1 MPDMFPI
8 KSIPR
13 GQTNQEFGRLVLLQ
27 DQGRFYNFALL
38 LSRSQL
44 DIYQETKLIII
55 RDMKVKMDHETT
67 CMALRLMPQ
76 LRLSAAQ
83 PVCDI
88 SFSLVFGKKRFRHYE
103 VLQIFIN
110 AYPGVYS
117 NYYVDQVEKKEPEEL
132 SWWVLGE

>member
-1 MPDMFPI
+1 MPERFPI

-44 DIYQETKLIII
+44 DIYQENKVDNCMKAKN
-55 RDMKVKMDHETT
+55 RDVEVKMMDHETT

-83 PVCDI
+83 PGRDI
-88 SFSLVFGKKRFRHYE
+88 SFSLVLGRKRFRHYE

-110 AYPGVYS
+110 EYRGKMTTGVYS
-117 NYYVDQVEKKEPEEL
+117 NYDCDH
-132 SWWVLGE
+132 GE